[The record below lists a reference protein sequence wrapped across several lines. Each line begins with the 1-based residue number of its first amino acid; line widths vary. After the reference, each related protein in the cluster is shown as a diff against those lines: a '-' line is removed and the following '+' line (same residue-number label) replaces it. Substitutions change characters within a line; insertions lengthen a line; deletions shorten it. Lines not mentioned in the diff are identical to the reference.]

1 MTATLVTLLRLVH
14 ILAGIFWVGATIV
27 LAGFIVPAIRA
38 VGPSAGP
45 VMSQL
50 MQQRRLQFWINMSM
64 ALAILGGFGLF
75 AIDSRASGGAFARSA
90 MGITLSVGALL
101 AIIAAGVDGAV
112 SKPTGKKLGE
122 LAQRMQ
128 EAQRGGGQPPADLVA
143 QAAPLQAKLARTLVL
158 MSWLLLLSA
167 TTMAIA
173 RYL

>member
-45 VMSQL
+45 VMTQL
-50 MQQRRLQFWINMSM
+50 MQQRRLQFWINISM

-75 AIDSRASGGAFARSA
+75 AIDSRASGGGFARSG
-90 MGITLSVGALL
+90 MGITLSFGALL

-112 SKPTGKKLGE
+112 SKPTGKKLGA

-128 EAQRGGGQPPADLVA
+128 ESQRGGGPPPADLVA
-143 QAAPLQAKLARTLVL
+143 QATPLQAKLARTLVL

-173 RYL
+173 RYV